1 MDSVAALEARDLYRF
16 FHAAADETL
25 ALRGVSI
32 KVMPGE
38 LVAVIGP
45 SGSGKSTLLH
55 CLAGLDEPDGG
66 AVFVGGE
73 QISRRS
79 EGQRAQVRARRIGV
93 LLQSG
98 NLIDHLTV
106 IENLELAAS
115 LAGRRTGPRAVSALE
130 ALGVGHCAK
139 SLPARLSGGELARV
153 SLALAL
159 INEPDILLADEPTG
173 EIDSFNEDRVLTM
186 LTERAVAGGATLVV
200 THSEAVARAAHRV
213 VRLEDGRVVNA

>member
-1 MDSVAALEARDLYRF
+1 MDGLAALEARDLYRF

-25 ALRGVSI
+25 ALRGVSLT
-32 KVMPGE
+32 VMPGE

-79 EGQRAQVRARRIGV
+79 EADRAGVRARRIGV
-93 LLQSG
+93 LLQTG

-106 IENLELAAS
+106 MENLELAAA
-115 LAGRRTGPRAVSALE
+115 LAGRRAGSRATASLD

-173 EIDSFNEDRVLTM
+173 EIDSVNEDCVLAI
-186 LTERAVAGGATLVV
+186 LTERAAAGGATLVV
-200 THSEAVARAAHRV
+200 THSEAVAHAAHRV
-213 VRLEDGRVVNA
+213 IRLTDGRVVND